1 MNIRTSSCLASS
13 LSSAAFRLVLG
24 RDQRGL
30 VYRRRRQIMTL
41 RLLRQD
47 PVPAGLGLAPRGRIA
62 TVRNIKTL
70 SSGRMRGE
78 VRT

>member
-13 LSSAAFRLVLG
+13 LSTAAFRLVLG

-30 VYRRRRQIMTL
+30 AYRRRRQIMTL

-47 PVPAGLGLAPRGRIA
+47 PVPAGFGLAPRGRIA
-62 TVRNIKTL
+62 TARNIKTM
-70 SSGRMRGE
+70 SSSRIRSG

>member
-13 LSSAAFRLVLG
+13 LSGAAFRLVPG

-30 VYRRRRQIMTL
+30 AYRRRREIMTW

-47 PVPAGLGLAPRGRIA
+47 PVPAGFGLAPRGRIA
-62 TVRNIKTL
+62 TMRDIKTL
-70 SSGRMRGE
+70 GSSRIRSG
-78 VRT
+78 VRP